1 VRPDPRRSRSLL
13 LSTPPVRMLPRMHR
27 RQIVPLLAA
36 WCLAGC
42 ASVPLGGVIRD
53 SGGER
58 AANIAVEPTLMVVTT
73 RKAVKDATAAPW
85 FGSERA
91 SQMSIARV
99 QLISPAQAGRFS
111 LASTGLVDWQIER
124 VERVPV
130 LSAGEPVSA
139 EPGPR
144 DVLVYIH
151 GYNQTFE
158 SAALDAARL
167 SDGLRFHGDTV
178 LFSWPSRSKLLDYV
192 RDRESAVWSRD
203 ALETTLESLLAS
215 PNIGR
220 IHLVAHSMGSMLT
233 IEGLRQVYAHQ
244 SDRVAEKMGA
254 IVFASPDLDVDG
266 FSASVTRM
274 GRLAGKMTIIT
285 ATDDRALAM
294 ATRVAGGNRVGS
306 AEKAQLER
314 LGLRVVDASGLGWGI
329 INHDRFLTSPDVK
342 QVIRRAIEDGKQPNH
357 ASATDFLANRPQVI
371 AAEGGSR

>member
-1 VRPDPRRSRSLL
+1 MRVCQ
-13 LSTPPVRMLPRMHR
+13 V
-27 RQIVPLLAA
+27 VPLFAA
-36 WCLAGC
+36 LCLTGC
-42 ASVPLGGVIRD
+42 ASVPLGGMLAD

-73 RKAVKDATAAPW
+73 RKAVKDAKAAPW

-99 QLISPAQAGRFS
+99 QLVSPAQAGRFS
-111 LASTGLVDWQIER
+111 LASTGLVDWRIER
-124 VERVPV
+124 VEKVPV
-130 LSAGEPVSA
+130 LSVGAPVAGET
-139 EPGPR
+139 GLR

-151 GYNQTFE
+151 GFNQTFE

-167 SDGLRFHGDTV
+167 AHGLSFHGDTV

-203 ALETTLESLLAS
+203 ALETTLASLLAS
-215 PNIGR
+215 PNIGH

-294 ATRVAGGNRVGS
+294 ATRLAGGSRVGS
-306 AEKAQLER
+306 VEKAQLEG
-314 LGLRVVDASGLGWGI
+314 LGLKVVDASGLGWGI
-329 INHDRFLTSPDVK
+329 INHDRFLTNTEVK
-342 QVIRRAIEDGKQPNH
+342 QVIRRAIEHAKQPNH
-357 ASATDFLANRPQVI
+357 ASTQDAITNRPQVAPGGGQYESP
-371 AAEGGSR
+371 AALGAF